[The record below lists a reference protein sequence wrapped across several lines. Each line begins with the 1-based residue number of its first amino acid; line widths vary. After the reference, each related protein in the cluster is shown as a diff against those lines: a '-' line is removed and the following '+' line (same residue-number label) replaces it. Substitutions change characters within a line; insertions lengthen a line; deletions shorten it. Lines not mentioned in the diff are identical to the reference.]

1 MASGRRVMAWD
12 REAEER
18 QRQDQRQ
25 QRQQRNYN
33 GGGGRHGG
41 GGGYRGGR
49 GGGRGPPP
57 VDPQVEW
64 NTRIKGLLILPGDFS
79 KRLASSE
86 SLAKNVV
93 IIIGV
98 LEQDAVFDGGAQMAA
113 VAALMVE
120 AAASLGMQSPV
131 YALMTA
137 LCATKGGAPE
147 GEEAKYE
154 SEQAAAAAEE
164 KKPFGR
170 LVVDGVCAEL
180 SAALKSGAFLRVKL
194 LVRFLG
200 ELVSCNL
207 ISAQEF
213 GWVLTSLVDSYVC
226 GNGVLQPCA
235 DVIAGIVITAL
246 AWSGPVLHDRR
257 KRVLDELME
266 KIGTHMARRSPLFE
280 KRGLR
285 AIFYVGEEEDDDS
298 DDSDD
303 EGMGGAGGQQA
314 EPLTDSMAALWDEVS
329 ALHRVGWTDQAMACL
344 SVTIPRPYHDETAPY
359 KETTVADAIAAVVA
373 LPLPTDVLSMEGVP
387 ALVKRMGPFAATAC
401 MQIKEGAR
409 AFRAHPEEHVTPS
422 HSLAYAYT
430 LGAFGEFELFHE
442 GSGGGAALCAQL
454 PTLQRLLLLEY
465 VKEVITAFQ
474 PRINGD
480 GTSVGKHEALAAQ
493 LLAIGKVA
501 PREEAGVYI
510 VVETLLQMV
519 ISLPQPP
526 HMTAMLHRTLLELCR
541 LAPNEV
547 APAISSATGALY
559 HELPRMDFHSR
570 RQLAL
575 WFANHLKDTEF
586 KWPFWQHWAGV
597 LQEQRDHPQR
607 MFVEMAL
614 DMLVRLSYR
623 DRIKN
628 ELPEAMWDL
637 LPPQPSIINPYDTA
651 AGELPASVLEVIQA
665 LVPMVAAK
673 EHPDNLSQWFEL
685 QLSTI
690 DAADAEAAGG
700 GAWSAAALTYAIL
713 AAGAPSPTHLTQCLD
728 RYLKLVKAN
737 NHECGDEAAQAAAL
751 HTVATAWAGS
761 PQAMVAATRLL
772 LRRGAVSPEAVVTH
786 FFAPANVDKLGWY
799 APLWELLEAALQL
812 ALDAVEMAVAQSE
825 TDETAAAAAGDAMVD
840 DDDDADDYVTEAVRS
855 LQELSRHTVESFVTT
870 LDSAV
875 EQYRGAGVD
884 DPYTDPW
891 WVATTSHFKAA
902 VRMLLSAPLAPS
914 AELVGAGGEGGKVMA
929 AALRGDAFECARGR
943 SPHVLA
949 IVRPMETALAAT
961 QAAAAEA

>member
-1 MASGRRVMAWD
+1 MA
-12 REAEER
+12 EAADMEVVAAIGAAGE
-18 QRQDQRQ
+18 
-25 QRQQRNYN
+25 
-33 GGGGRHGG
+33 
-41 GGGYRGGR
+41 
-49 GGGRGPPP
+49 
-57 VDPQVEW
+57 VEW
-64 NTRIKGLLILPGDFS
+64 STRVKGLLILPGDFS
-79 KRLASSE
+79 KRLESSE

-93 IIIGV
+93 IIIGH
-98 LEQDAVFDGGAQMAA
+98 LEGHAVFDGGAQMAA

-137 LCATKGGAPE
+137 LCATKGGTPE
-147 GEEAKYE
+147 GEEAKFE

-235 DVIAGIVITAL
+235 DVIAGIVIVAL

-314 EPLTDSMAALWDEVS
+314 EPLTDSMAALWDE
-329 ALHRVGWTDQAMACL
+329 
-344 SVTIPRPYHDETAPY
+344 
-359 KETTVADAIAAVVA
+359 ETTVADAIAAVVA
-373 LPLPTDVLSMEGVP
+373 LPLPTHVLSMEGVP

-409 AFRAHPEEHVTPS
+409 AFRAHPEDHVTPS

-454 PTLQRLLLLEY
+454 PTLQRLLLREY

-628 ELPEAMWDL
+628 ELPEAMWAL
-637 LPPQPSIINPYDTA
+637 LPPQPSIINPYDTPSIISTYDTA

-700 GAWSAAALTYAIL
+700 AAWSAAALTYAIL

-761 PQAMVAATRLL
+761 PQTMVAATRLL

-902 VRMLLSAPLAPS
+902 VRMLLSAPLALS
-914 AELVGAGGEGGKVMA
+914 AELVGAGGQGGNVMA

-961 QAAAAEA
+961 QAVAAEA